1 MAENENVEIII
12 KGKFENGQLIV
23 DTTKSIQK
31 GLDDVGKQAA
41 TTEKQTSSLT
51 DVLKKLAA
59 VVGITALA
67 NQFKN
72 LVKGSLEAAGTMQRV
87 DVALTTMLG
96 SAEKAASLQKDL
108 IEFAK
113 KTPFT
118 IEGIFD
124 TTNQLVAMGISAES
138 LLPTLNSL
146 GNIAAAMGKPM
157 TDLANVYGQV
167 RTANKLMG
175 DDIRQF
181 KNFGFPII
189 EALSQVLGKSQSEVQ
204 KLVTEGRI
212 GFEAVRAAI
221 NSATSE
227 GGKFYNLM
235 QTQSTKFL
243 GTVSNMA
250 DSFYQV
256 RVALGEALLPVAQN
270 VVNWMIVKFGELK
283 TWIDS
288 NKDTINKFA
297 SAFVSAFSLLGQAIK
312 VVWDLLLNFISGLK
326 IVLSIPFVKEILAAA
341 AAVLV
346 FSKGLAALT
355 VAFRLLVTTS
365 GGWLTILS
373 LIVAGVGY
381 FSKDISELPDIIK
394 TAALNILKAFEL
406 MKAGI
411 FDFIESILDKLSTL
425 ADFPGFGWVDDAKKK
440 FASLKAD
447 SVKNVEDINKS
458 LESLKSPDITG
469 QANVTGP
476 ASVAAPK
483 MEPIDPSKL
492 LVTPEVDP
500 EKAEQKRLKALRAEN
515 EALLEEQKNFLQGY
529 GANETEADRLI
540 ADNKTLRLQQQI
552 LQDQEY
558 VAKKE
563 ALDQQLLNNEITTE
577 QYKLGLQ
584 DINNQA
590 KNAALDKQYQVE
602 NEKYVAAQTA
612 INEIKL
618 AMQATQDEAELAQ
631 LQIKLDQQT
640 AIEQASGDNIVRLK
654 FQQNKQSYEDG
665 VNSREREIR
674 HKLKMDSDA
683 YKGAVT
689 AAGELVAL
697 QNSKNKELA
706 AIGKAAAIFE
716 VVNSTATG
724 AIKAFAALA
733 GIPIVG
739 PGLGAAAAAAIVAYG
754 AERLANVKSNSFAVG
769 TPNIPQD
776 QMAMVHQGEMIVPAT
791 FSDAIRSGDLALSA
805 TGQNSDFNNNSQGST
820 INNIN
825 INFDGAKFI
834 GKMEDEDVILI
845 GERLGQLINED
856 ILPALPNRRA

>member
-41 TTEKQTSSLT
+41 TTEKQTSSLI

-72 LVKGSLEAAGTMQRV
+72 LVKGSLEAAGTMQQV
-87 DVALTTMLG
+87 NVALTTMIG
-96 SAEKAASLQKDL
+96 SADKAANLQKDL
-108 IEFAK
+108 IQFAK
-113 KTPFT
+113 QTPFQ
-118 IEGIFD
+118 IDGIFD
-124 TTNQLVAMGISAES
+124 TTKQLLAYGIAQEDVI
-138 LLPTLNSL
+138 PTMSTL
-146 GNIAAAMGKPM
+146 GNIAAGVGVDMQRLAVAFGQVKATGHLMGQDLNQFTQAGVPLLAELAKIMGK
-157 TDLANVYGQV
+157 TEAEVI
-167 RTANKLMG
+167 KLKESG
-175 DDIRQF
+175 SISF
-181 KNFGFPII
+181 Y
-189 EALSQVLGKSQSEVQ
+189 AVQ
-204 KLVTEGRI
+204 KALESLT
-212 GFEAVRAAI
+212 
-221 NSATSE
+221 NE
-227 GGKFYNLM
+227 GGRFYNLM
-235 QTQSTKFL
+235 QNQSKTFL

-355 VAFRLLVTTS
+355 IAFRLLVTTS

-447 SVKNVEDINKS
+447 SIKNVEDINKS
-458 LESLKSPDITG
+458 LDELKSPNITA
-469 QANVTGP
+469 QASVTGP

-483 MEPIDPSKL
+483 MEPIDQSKL
-492 LVTPEVDP
+492 LVPDKEDK
-500 EKAEQKRLKALRAEN
+500 EDKEQKRLKALRKEN

-529 GANETEADRLI
+529 GANETEADRLM
-540 ADNKTLRLQQQI
+540 ADNKTLRLQQQ
-552 LQDQEY
+552 LLDNKDY

-563 ALDQQLLNNEITTE
+563 ELDQQLLNNEITTE
-577 QYKLGLQ
+577 QYKLGLV

-590 KNAALDKQYQVE
+590 KNQALDIQYKEE
-602 NEKYVAAQTA
+602 NAKFVAAQTE
-612 INEIKL
+612 IDSIKL
-618 AMQATQDEAELAQ
+618 QMQATQDEAELAQ
-631 LQIKLDQQT
+631 LQMKLANET
-640 AIEQASGDNIVRLK
+640 AIEQASGNNLVRLK
-654 FQQNKQSYEDG
+654 TQQANLTFEQKKAA
-665 VNSREREIR
+665 REKDLQ
-674 HKLKMDSDA
+674 HSLKMDSDG
-683 YKGAVT
+683 YKAAQGA
-689 AAGELVAL
+689 ANELVGL

-706 AIGKAAAIFE
+706 AIGKAAAAFQIA
-716 VVNSTATG
+716 NDTARG
-724 AIKAFAALA
+724 AIAAYASLA
-733 GIPIVG
+733 AIPIAG
-739 PGLGAAAAAAIVAYG
+739 PFLGAAAAAAVIAYG
-754 AERLANVKSNSFAVG
+754 AERLAAVKSNSFAVG

-805 TGQNSDFNNNSQGST
+805 TGPNSDFNNNSQAST

-825 INFDGAKFI
+825 INFEGAKFI
-834 GKMEDEDVILI
+834 GKMEDEDIISI